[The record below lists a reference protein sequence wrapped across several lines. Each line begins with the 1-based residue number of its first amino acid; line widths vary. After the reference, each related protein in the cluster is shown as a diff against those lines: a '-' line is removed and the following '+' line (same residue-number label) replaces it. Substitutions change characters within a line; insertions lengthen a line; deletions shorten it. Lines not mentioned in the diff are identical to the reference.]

1 MRAIFFVLLLANLLL
16 FLLQWVTLGEGEAEA
31 GAGKAGAEL
40 EGVPSLSLLPKLPE
54 SGEPRESSAPA
65 PEREPEASLAS
76 DPSGSADLGEN
87 PLCTL
92 VGPYADRPSAE
103 TAVQRLQ
110 ALDLDAQ
117 VRDLE
122 VPDGEGY
129 WVYLEPE
136 LSHRAAL
143 RRLHELQ
150 AKQVDSYIIPRGD
163 LENGISFGMF
173 SRKALAEARRDEM
186 SDQGYE
192 ARIREIER
200 THREI
205 WVSLPPGDARKLG
218 EGLWEDLLEQAP
230 ELERRQNFCPGVA
243 SE

>member
-16 FLLQWVTLGEGEAEA
+16 FALQWMSLGEEEAETTSR
-31 GAGKAGAEL
+31 KAGPEL
-40 EGVPSLSLLPKLPE
+40 EGVPSLSLLSQ
-54 SGEPRESSAPA
+54 SGEPREASAPA

-76 DPSGSADLGEN
+76 DPTGSADLGEN

-92 VGPYADRPSAE
+92 VGPYTDRPAAE

-110 ALDLDAQ
+110 ALDLDAR

-150 AKQVDSYIIPRGD
+150 AKQIDSYIIPRGD

-173 SRKALAEARRDEM
+173 SREVLAKARRDEM
-186 SDQGYE
+186 REQGYE

-218 EGLWEDLLEQAP
+218 DGLWEDLLEQSP

>member
-16 FLLQWVTLGEGEAEA
+16 FALQWVSMGEQEADTIAE
-31 GAGKAGAEL
+31 KAGPEL
-40 EGVPSLSLLPKLPE
+40 EGVPSLSLLRE
-54 SGEPRESSAPA
+54 TGEPREAPA
-65 PEREPEASLAS
+65 SAREPETSLAS

-110 ALDLDAQ
+110 ALDLDAR

-150 AKQVDSYIIPRGD
+150 AKQIDSYIIPRGD

-173 SRKALAEARRDEM
+173 SREALARARRDEM
-186 SDQGYE
+186 REQGYE

-205 WVSLPPGDARKLG
+205 WVSLPPGDAQKLG

>member
-16 FLLQWVTLGEGEAEA
+16 FALQWVGEEEVETTSN
-31 GAGKAGAEL
+31 KAGAEL
-40 EGVPSLSLLPKLPE
+40 DGVPTLSFLSEAGERRDSPSLS
-54 SGEPRESSAPA
+54 SASSAPA
-65 PEREPEASLAS
+65 QEMSLAP
-76 DPSGSADLGEN
+76 DPSGSADLGAN

-110 ALDLDAQ
+110 ALDLDAR

-122 VPDGEGY
+122 VPDGAGY

-163 LENGISFGMF
+163 LANGISFGMF
-173 SRKALAEARRDEM
+173 SREALAEARRDEM
-186 SDQGYE
+186 RDKGYE

-218 EGLWEDLLEQAP
+218 DGLWEDLLEQTSG
-230 ELERRQNFCPGVA
+230 LERRQNFCPGVA